1 MGRPRVALQPIHAV
15 RSVLR
20 QPVVATLAT
29 DPELPTQLSHAGV
42 VLRPAHHELE
52 ALLHGRRFLPGH
64 EPSSGPHGRCY
75 PCARSILLP
84 MRSARTDRSPSL
96 RGNRTGL
103 VPYGDT
109 GPVPFLR

>member
-84 MRSARTDRSPSL
+84 MRSARTDRSPFPS
-96 RGNRTGL
+96 GTPTGL
-103 VPYGDT
+103 TSAATTT
-109 GPVPFLR
+109 GL

>member
-15 RSVLR
+15 CSVLR

-29 DPELPTQLSHAGV
+29 DPELPTELSHAGV

-84 MRSARTDRSPSL
+84 MRSARTGTISPP
-96 RGNRTGL
+96 RGKEMPDAMKLECLQEN
-103 VPYGDT
+103 
-109 GPVPFLR
+109 